1 MKVCENKQAAIIEY
15 IKNLNSEDVFDTNKV
30 ILNIVKIINSEVG
43 NFITNMN
50 SLMSSD
56 GRNSEDLA
64 KEAGLYAA
72 IQRLADKL
80 LSDTYTVKK

>member
-1 MKVCENKQAAIIEY
+1 
-15 IKNLNSEDVFDTNKV
+15 
-30 ILNIVKIINSEVG
+30 
-43 NFITNMN
+43 
-50 SLMSSD
+50 MSSD

-80 LSDTYTVKK
+80 LSDTFTVKKWNGTFRYK